1 MSDEDSKGGNS
12 VISHLSLL
20 SEMLIPETIFS
31 YALCRCTCGGSCLLL
46 VLNKVMNKYFPL
58 FLISSQA
65 ND

>member
-20 SEMLIPETIFS
+20 SEMLIPETVFS

-58 FLISSQA
+58 SLIRSQP